1 MSKFAQQSPGAMSRS
16 QKALSPLL
24 RVALLLGVV
33 IHLAAFWGFRVA
45 SVPLPAPESSGSF
58 ICYAPETNF
67 VSGGELGEQ
76 AMLFDSCLLYT
87 SPSPRDS

>member
-33 IHLAAFWGFRVA
+33 IHLAAFWG
-45 SVPLPAPESSGSF
+45 
-58 ICYAPETNF
+58 
-67 VSGGELGEQ
+67 VSGCVGAAACAGVVRVFH
-76 AMLFDSCLLYT
+76 ML
-87 SPSPRDS
+87 RA